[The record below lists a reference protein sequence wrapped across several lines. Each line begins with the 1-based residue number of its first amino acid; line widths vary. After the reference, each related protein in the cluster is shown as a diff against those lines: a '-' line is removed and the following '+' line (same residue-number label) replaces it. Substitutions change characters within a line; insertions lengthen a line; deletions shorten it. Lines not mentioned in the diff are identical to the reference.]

1 MKNALV
7 CVAALALLAG
17 CGKKTESAPGAQ
29 ALSGGAAPSEEAG
42 ADTAPPNLTPEDM
55 LPDGF
60 PRPSAAFSGVFDV
73 ATEGRVIEAKI
84 AADGLT
90 QRIEF
95 PPGVGIGRGQT
106 AWSQVLVVR
115 NYGERIAMWPEG
127 EGAPKMSA
135 LVSKTDMGALA
146 ATFGV
151 DPEKAKVN
159 GKRVG
164 ADTVAGERCAEWE
177 VAADEEGGAPTRAC
191 VTRDGIVLRVAEVG
205 GQPSILAKSITRG
218 PQPASLFAAPAGY
231 EEVNL
236 GECMRAAGDMMAA
249 MREGRAPNVDMAKM
263 QRCQQA
269 GEKFGSIFGG

>member
-1 MKNALV
+1 MKTALV
-7 CVAALALLAG
+7 CAAALALLAG
-17 CGKKTESAPGAQ
+17 CGKKTETAPATQAPGDETQ
-29 ALSGGAAPSEEAG
+29 AANSDAAPE
-42 ADTAPPNLTPEDM
+42 APPAITAEDL

-60 PRPSAAFSGVFDV
+60 PRPTAAYAGVFDL
-73 ATEGRVIEAKI
+73 ATEGGVVEAKI
-84 AADGLT
+84 AADGAT

-115 NYGERIAMWPEG
+115 NYGERISMWPEG
-127 EGAPKMSA
+127 EGAPKMAA
-135 LVSKTDMGALA
+135 LVSRNDMGALA

-159 GKRVG
+159 GKRIG

-177 VAADEEGGAPTRAC
+177 VGADEEGGAPTRAC

-205 GQPSILAKSITRG
+205 GPPAILAKSISRG
-218 PQPASLFAAPAGY
+218 AQAPALFAAPAGY
-231 EEVNL
+231 EEVNM

-249 MREGRAPNVDMAKM
+249 MREGRAPKVDMAKM
-263 QRCQQA
+263 QRCQEA
-269 GEKFGSIFGG
+269 GEKFGTIFGG